1 MALKAQAPV
10 VPVAVQ
16 GGRDAMRKGS
26 GIVRPVTVSIRIGEP
41 IVTAGLR
48 VDDRDELITRT
59 RARIESL
66 LALGPV

>member
-1 MALKAQAPV
+1 

-26 GIVRPVTVSIRIGEP
+26 KIVRPVTVSIRIGEP
-41 IVTAGLR
+41 IDTTGLALSQ
-48 VDDRDELITRT
+48 RDELIAQTRS
-59 RARIESL
+59 RIEAL